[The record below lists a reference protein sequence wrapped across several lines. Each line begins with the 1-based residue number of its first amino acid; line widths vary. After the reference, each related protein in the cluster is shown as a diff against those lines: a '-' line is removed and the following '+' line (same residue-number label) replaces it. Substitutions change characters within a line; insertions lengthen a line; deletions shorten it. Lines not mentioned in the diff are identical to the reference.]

1 MADYYK
7 FKNNTNT
14 NRRATYQASVFGK
27 VAIGITTPAVI
38 ITLIALLLSFMKVS
52 VFGVN
57 AFAIVIIAAGVT
69 IVGCIM
75 IAIDIVIFN
84 RKQAKQNGGSKR
96 EPKEMDIGRMV
107 HLLLGVVVG
116 IIIGYLIWGAKFGP
130 R

>member
-7 FKNNTNT
+7 FKNNENK
-14 NRRATYQASVFGK
+14 RAQYQATLFGK

-38 ITLIALLLSFMKVS
+38 VTIISLLLAFMKVS

-57 AFAIVIIAAGVT
+57 AFAIVIIAAGITVL
-69 IVGCIM
+69 GCIM

-84 RKQAKQNGGSKR
+84 RKHAKQNGSGTR
-96 EPKEMDIGRMV
+96 EPKAMDIGRMV
-107 HLLLGVVVG
+107 HLLVGIVVG

-130 R
+130 K

>member
-7 FKNNTNT
+7 FKNKTT
-14 NRRATYQASVFGK
+14 QRAQYQSSVFGK

-38 ITLIALLLSFMKVS
+38 ITLIALILSFMKVD

-57 AFAIVIIAAGVT
+57 AFAIVIIASAVT
-69 IVGCIM
+69 ILGCIM

-84 RKQAKQNGGSKR
+84 RKQAKDMNGGKR
-96 EPKEMDIGRMV
+96 EPKAMDIGRMV
-107 HLLLGVVVG
+107 HLLLGIVVG